1 MKSPGSLLE
10 GTTAIRQRP
19 GALHYISMAVR
30 PQADTKPQVLVIE
43 PSRGWVPIRLRD
55 LWAYRDLLY
64 FLIWR
69 DVKVR
74 YKQTVLGA
82 AWAILQPTMTMVV
95 FTIFFGGLAGIS
107 SGELPYPIFS
117 FAGLLP
123 WTFFAQGLNQS
134 SNSLVGSQN
143 LISKVYFPRLVI
155 PLATVTAGV
164 VDFLLA
170 FLVLLAMMAFYGI
183 WPGVAVIWLPLLLGL
198 AFATALGVGM
208 WMSALNVQYRDV
220 RFVVPF
226 LVQIWL
232 FTTPVIY
239 PASTVT
245 SKLEGLGLPGWL
257 FGLNPM
263 AGVVE
268 GFRWA
273 VLGVDSRPGPLI
285 LASAAMSA
293 LLLISGVLYF
303 RRMERTFADVI

>member
-1 MKSPGSLLE
+1 MTVGP
-10 GTTAIRQRP
+10 R
-19 GALHYISMAVR
+19 
-30 PQADTKPQVLVIE
+30 ADTPPQVLVIE
-43 PSRGWVPIRLRD
+43 PTKGWVPIRLRD

-82 AWAILQPTMTMVV
+82 AWAILQPTMTMIV

-117 FAGLLP
+117 YAGLLP
-123 WTFFAQGLNQS
+123 WTFFAQGLSQA

-143 LISKVYFPRLVI
+143 LISKVYFPRLNI

-183 WPGVAVIWLPLLLGL
+183 WPGIAVLWLPLLLGL
-198 AFATALGVGM
+198 AFATALGIGM
-208 WMSALNVQYRDV
+208 WMSALNVEYRDV
-220 RFVVPF
+220 RYVVPF
-226 LVQIWL
+226 LV
-232 FTTPVIY
+232 
-239 PASTVT
+239 
-245 SKLEGLGLPGWL
+245 
-257 FGLNPM
+257 NPM
-263 AGVVE
+263 TGVVE

-273 VLGVDSRPGPLI
+273 LLGIDSRPGPLI
-285 LASAAMSA
+285 LVSAAVTA
-293 LLLISGVLYF
+293 VLLVSGAVYF
-303 RRMERTFADVI
+303 RRVERTFADVV